1 MAIRVVIERRAIPGN
16 EIQLTRLLMELRS
29 KAMHSK
35 GYISG
40 ETLRS
45 LEDPNTF
52 IVLSTWDSIE
62 NWKAWAASEERKEIQ
77 TKIDALLR
85 IPSTHRVYAHY

>member
-1 MAIRVVIERRAIPGN
+1 MSIRIVIERRAIPGN
-16 EIQLTRLLMELRS
+16 ELQLNKLLMELRS

-52 IVLSTWDSIE
+52 IVLSTWETLED
-62 NWKAWAASEERKEIQ
+62 WKAWAANPDRKEVQ
-77 TKIDALLR
+77 AKIDALLR
-85 IPSTHRVYAHY
+85 IPATERIYAHY

>member
-1 MAIRVVIERRAIPGN
+1 MPIRIVINRRAIPGN
-16 EIQLTRLLMELRS
+16 ELQLNRLLMELRS
-29 KAMHSK
+29 KAMRHK

-52 IVLSTWDSIE
+52 IVLSSWATLED
-62 NWKAWAASEERKEIQ
+62 WKAWADDAERKAIQSKIDELLRAPASEQI
-77 TKIDALLR
+77 
-85 IPSTHRVYAHY
+85 YAHY

>member
-1 MAIRVVIERRAIPGN
+1 MAIRVVIERQAIPGN
-16 EIQLTRLLMELRS
+16 ELELNRLLMELRS

-45 LEDPNTF
+45 LEDPNSF

-62 NWKAWAASEERKEIQ
+62 NWKVWSMNDERKEIQ

-85 IPSTHRVYAHY
+85 TPSTQRVYAHY